1 MVTDGRKKN
10 IGLVIFDEVKKKEG
24 LVNDRSL
31 GKLVGFVYDS
41 RYIECD
47 DELHKLLATDI

>member
-24 LVNDRSL
+24 LVNDLLL